1 MPSVF
6 VFWEL
11 YRNSVQSEEVATL
24 GDDLP
29 RKRYRRILLAPR
41 AEENSEQLG
50 TG

>member
-1 MPSVF
+1 M
-6 VFWEL
+6 FWDL
-11 YRNSVQSEEVATL
+11 YGDPMQSKEVATL

-41 AEENSEQLG
+41 AQENSEQLG